1 MFKRLF
7 FASVGLGA
15 GVLIGSWAVR
25 KLDRAQ
31 HAATPAGVSEA
42 AARRA
47 SDLGTRWRDAV
58 AVGREA
64 AAQKEAEL
72 RAVYRGG
79 PAPERSDD
87 T

>member
-31 HAATPAGVSEA
+31 HAATPAGMSEA

-47 SDLGTRWRDAV
+47 GDLGARWRAAV
-58 AVGREA
+58 EVGREA
-64 AAQKEAEL
+64 AAHKEAEL

-79 PAPERSDD
+79 ETPDRPD